1 MGRKN
6 SKNTNILQYKIAVLI
21 LGAGVVIL
29 SAGCGNKTM
38 DRKEAL
44 NFALADAELSASDIT
59 IIRQELET
67 ENGKKYYEIEF
78 SSEAYRYEYEINA
91 SSGAVEDV
99 SIHALSPDFS
109 QNTQDSQNNEQNG
122 NGQDT
127 QNNSQNGNGQDA
139 QDDNQNGNGQD
150 AQNNSQ
156 NSNGQDAQND
166 SQNGSGQPQP
176 ADNPVNTMDSAKT
189 IALADAGLAETDVTS
204 TKEKLDWDNGV
215 AVYDIDF
222 YSTDMEYEYEI
233 NAATGIIMDKSA
245 ELLGNPNSAP
255 AGAGSLLDADRA
267 KEIAVTHAGF
277 TLEDVFFTK
286 VKLEEEDGRMEYEI
300 EFYKDRI
307 EYEYK
312 IDASTGSI
320 LEYESD
326 YDD

>member
-6 SKNTNILQYKIAVLI
+6 SKNTNIVQYKIAVLI

-67 ENGKKYYEIEF
+67 ENGKKHYEIEF
-78 SSEAYRYEYEINA
+78 SSEAFRYEYEINA

-127 QNNSQNGNGQDA
+127 QNNSQNGNDQDTQNNGQ
-139 QDDNQNGNGQD
+139 NENGQD
-150 AQNNSQ
+150 AQNN
-156 NSNGQDAQND
+156 G
-166 SQNGSGQPQP
+166 QNGSGQPQP

-189 IALADAGLAETDVTS
+189 IALADAGLAETDVTF

-222 YSTDMEYEYEI
+222 YSADMEYEYEI